1 MNPITLVSADAGTS
15 PSATGSHSYFTNFI
29 VLVEN
34 LAFVKEVQILGRD
47 TISGSWNFHPLT
59 FSSSVPGNGEI
70 WTTQLGSPA
79 IDQFVVQYVVLGE
92 TFWDNNSGFNYLLDT
107 HAAGQRDGVG
117 SVVLGTNV
125 MSFGRGGVDGGN
137 LKVDVLVRNLAF
149 SKQVGIVFSAD
160 NWATVHTALGSFKE
174 TFPPLNAPNQPNAES
189 WHVSVPVGGA
199 KGQYAIFCDVNG
211 STFWDNN
218 FGANY
223 SF

>member
-1 MNPITLVSADAGTS
+1 MKPIALVLADAGTS
-15 PSATGSHSYFTNFI
+15 PTSTGSHSQFTNFL

-34 LAFVKEVQILGRD
+34 LAFVKQVQILGRD

-70 WTTQLGSPA
+70 WTTQLGGA
-79 IDQFVVQYVVLGE
+79 TIDQFVVQYVVLGE

-107 HAAGQRDGVG
+107 VAAGKRDGTNTVALAPN
-117 SVVLGTNV
+117 VL
-125 MSFGRGGVDGGN
+125 SFGRGGVDAGN
-137 LKVDVLVRNLAF
+137 LKIDVLVRNLAF
-149 SKQVGIVFSAD
+149 FKRVGIVFTAD
-160 NWATVHTALGSFKE
+160 NWATVHSALGTFKE

-189 WHVSVPVGGA
+189 WHVSVPVGA
-199 KGQYAIFCDVNG
+199 ATGQFAIFCDVNG